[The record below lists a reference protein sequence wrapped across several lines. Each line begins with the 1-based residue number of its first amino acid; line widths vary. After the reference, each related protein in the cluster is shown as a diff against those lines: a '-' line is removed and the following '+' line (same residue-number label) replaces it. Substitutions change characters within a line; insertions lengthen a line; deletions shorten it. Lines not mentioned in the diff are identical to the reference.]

1 MCRALA
7 VKPLPGPPQHLG
19 APPSDA
25 QMPNGDRYE
34 GYFKDG
40 LRQGRGTLLYNSVKM
55 HYNRLTLK
63 TRYTGHKRY
72 EGLWRAGD
80 IRARGVHT
88 DIVEDNLFFT
98 TNNRN
103 RLCCRIN

>member
-1 MCRALA
+1 
-7 VKPLPGPPQHLG
+7 
-19 APPSDA
+19 
-25 QMPNGDRYE
+25 MPNGDRYE

-88 DIVEDNLFFT
+88 DIVEGNLFFT
-98 TNNRN
+98 TNNRSQ
-103 RLCCRIN
+103 RCV